1 MSDFYET
8 IARLD
13 SVDDYHGLHDYL
25 QANADK
31 TEHLVGAVYQLLLRY
46 RLRGA
51 YLIAQMMRHR
61 LNNPVLSLAL
71 SLGGMIFGNPDN
83 EALGRRH
90 LRQQMDGLSPTDRH
104 RLYMSLEPMI
114 KVLTSNAY
122 STQGGHVVTIKV
134 LEILK
139 DLAPVFR
146 DMFDFDKPVAKLNS
160 ATLRAQGQR
169 RMRLVEM
176 DGHPADV
183 TKIKRRAVVG
193 MRELFF
199 PQNPNSRQFEIGPV
213 MVASLNNYGWPTTLV
228 PLKCGVELENDFRR
242 ITEECV
248 AKQAD
253 VVFIDE
259 QLIEAPVARAAR
271 TKMIAL
277 LRKVLPHIKVVAVHL
292 DPWSLD
298 VELLSSAAADVDAV
312 WTFAPDLAAWA
323 HPAFKDRLFMAP
335 LPHAGDYGG
344 PILPLTSSMTF
355 IGSIFAYNW
364 HRWFWMSAAAITGLP
379 LEIQQSN
386 QVADGLPVVESYLR
400 YIRRLADSRCAI
412 NFSLRPNLIPA
423 ITGRTFEILAGGA
436 LLIQEATDD
445 LDRFLIAGEHYL
457 EFSSIADLRAIA
469 EFIKSE
475 PAEAEA
481 IRRAGNA
488 FFRERYNDDRV
499 IGTLERRL
507 YYAGVTPR

>member
-1 MSDFYET
+1 MSDFLGT
-8 IARLD
+8 IVRFN
-13 SVDDYHGLHDYL
+13 SVDDYQGLHDYL

-31 TEHLVGAVYQLLLRY
+31 ADQVSAAAYQLLLGY

-71 SLGGMIFGNPDN
+71 SLGGMIFANPDN
-83 EALGRRH
+83 EALGRKY
-90 LRQQMDGLSPTDRH
+90 LRQQVDSLAPTDRH

-114 KVLTSNAY
+114 KILTSNAY
-122 STQGGHVVTIKV
+122 STQGGHLVTIKV
-134 LEILK
+134 LEVLK
-139 DLAPVFR
+139 DLAPIFR
-146 DMFDFDKPVAKLNS
+146 DMFDFDRPVPKLDAN
-160 ATLRAQGQR
+160 AMRTEGR
-169 RMRLVEM
+169 RNTGRLVDM
-176 DGHPADV
+176 SGHPPGVARAP
-183 TKIKRRAVVG
+183 RRAVVG

-213 MVASLNNYGWPTTLV
+213 MVASLNNYGWSTTLV
-228 PLKCGVELENDFRR
+228 PLKCGSELENDFRH

-271 TKMIAL
+271 TTMITM
-277 LRKVLPHIKVVAVHL
+277 LRKVLPNIRIVAVHL

-298 VELLSSAAADVDAV
+298 LELLAGAAADVDAV
-312 WTFAPDLAAWA
+312 WTFAPDLAAWS
-323 HPAFKDRLFMAP
+323 HPAFQNRLFMAP
-335 LPHAGDYGG
+335 LPRAGDYGG
-344 PILPLTSSMTF
+344 PILPLKPSMTF

-364 HRWFWMSAAAITGLP
+364 HRWFWMSAAAVTGLP

-386 QVADGLPVVESYLR
+386 QVADGLPVVESYLH

-412 NFSLRPNLIPA
+412 NFSLRPNLTPA

-436 LLIQEATDD
+436 LLVQEATDD

-469 EFIKSE
+469 AFIKNE
-475 PAEAEA
+475 PAKAEA
-481 IRRAGNA
+481 VRRSGNT
-488 FFRERYNDDRV
+488 FFRERYNDDRI
-499 IGTLERRL
+499 IGTLERKL
-507 YYAGVTPR
+507 YY